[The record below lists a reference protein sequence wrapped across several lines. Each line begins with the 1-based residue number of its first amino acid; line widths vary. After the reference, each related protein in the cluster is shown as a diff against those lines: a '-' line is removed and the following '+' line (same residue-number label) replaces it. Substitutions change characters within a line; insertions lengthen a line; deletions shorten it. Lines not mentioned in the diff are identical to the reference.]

1 MISRLI
7 SVLIISFWLLMT
19 GLLMRAIWF
28 PGDSRLDKISPG
40 AVFRVIAAR
49 GEPSHLDIYENRRVV
64 GKLNVSP
71 MSPQLSGRRQKI
83 RLHLDGTL
91 DLRIQA
97 QKLTV
102 TGDVL
107 LSHDGELTGMNL
119 KLLLKSQRLELTIR
133 QDEPD
138 QEPVLKLTM
147 LGMTLLDTSENVREG
162 EVLEGNPSIALLLSF
177 AGISP
182 ADSESIRQKANV
194 EASATNLDARQGDFE
209 LSGRKHRGY
218 VISVLRHNTPA
229 FRMCVENTGQ
239 IMSIET
245 PTSYRL
251 ITDDLNERDVQPAP
265 AD

>member
-7 SVLIISFWLLMT
+7 SILIIGFWLLMT

-40 AVFRVIAAR
+40 AVLRVIAAR

-71 MSPQLSGRRQKI
+71 MSPQLSGKKQKI

-107 LSHDGELTGMNL
+107 FSHEGELAGIDL
-119 KLLLKSQRLELTIR
+119 KLLLKSQKLELTIR
-133 QDEPD
+133 QDGAG
-138 QEPVLKLTM
+138 QEPTLRLTM
-147 LGMTLLDTSENVREG
+147 LGMTLLDTSRNVREG
-162 EVLEGNPSIALLLSF
+162 EVLEANPSIALLLSF

-182 ADSESIRQKANV
+182 ADLESARQKAEV
-194 EASATNLDARQGDFE
+194 EASATSLDARQGEFE

-218 VISVLRHNTPA
+218 VISVLRQNTPA

-245 PTSYRL
+245 PVSYRL
-251 ITDDLNERDVQPAP
+251 ITDDINERDAVPSGK
-265 AD
+265 